1 MQEIASKTSISRTS
15 LYSYYSSKEEILLD
29 SMSYHL
35 NIVVEELDKIISEL
49 DDSNSIDNNEI
60 VNLLTNLILLIE
72 LF

>member
-35 NIVVEELDKIISEL
+35 NVVVEEFLVS
-49 DDSNSIDNNEI
+49 
-60 VNLLTNLILLIE
+60 
-72 LF
+72 